1 MSVAKDKQT
10 GKWYYHV
17 RIYDENGNLVKHSK
31 KRGFDTKKAALEA
44 ERKILTVVE
53 ENAFHDIKFHQVAH
67 HYLELYQARNK
78 ARSYY
83 DIRRLIERHILP
95 TFGDKF
101 ISGIKPKNILDWQLS
116 LRKMAY
122 SVKYMQ
128 VIHTTLS
135 SIFNHAVKYFELS
148 KNPCTVVGNFTSK
161 EKKEMLFW
169 TIDEFHLFLESID
182 NLKDYAIFYTL
193 FWTGVRKGE
202 LLGLQWKDIDFSR
215 RMIRIT
221 KAVNRFGTGGH
232 WELTTPK
239 TLGSIRDILVINTL
253 SDILQDLYEQ
263 SKAIIGFNDDYF
275 VFGSDKPLSF
285 TGLDR
290 IYKGYITASS
300 VKRIRIHDFRH
311 SYATAL
317 IELGVD
323 IMLLAKML
331 GHSSREQ
338 VFSTY
343 GHLYP
348 NKQHEV
354 IAKIENC
361 VQTVSTPKLSIKKA
375 HGCGLSESMV
385 PKVGLEP
392 TRFPVRF

>member
-10 GKWYYHV
+10 GKWFY
-17 RIYDENGNLVKHSK
+17 RIRVYDEHGNLVKQSK
-31 KRGFDTKKAALEA
+31 KRGFDTKKEAVEA
-44 ERKILTVVE
+44 ERMAFTVVE

-83 DIRRLIERHILP
+83 DIRRQIERHILP

-116 LRKMAY
+116 LRKKAY
-122 SVKYMQ
+122 SIKYMQ
-128 VIHTTLS
+128 VIHTTQS
-135 SIFNHAVKYFELS
+135 SIFNHAIKYFELE

-202 LLGLQWKDIDFSR
+202 LLGLQWKDIDVAR
-215 RMIRIT
+215 RMIHIT

-239 TLGSIRDILVINTL
+239 TLSLIRDILIINTL
-253 SDILQDLYEQ
+253 SDLLQNLYEQ

-338 VFSTY
+338 IFSTY

-361 VQTVSTPKLSIKKA
+361 AQTVPSSMLRSIK
-375 HGCGLSESMV
+375 
-385 PKVGLEP
+385 
-392 TRFPVRF
+392 